1 MCLITN
7 QTKIICLTLYMQN
20 YRWSKYDAMHCIPL
34 IGLYN
39 TPYYD
44 FEMVG
49 GIVILWNFIIIKS
62 HWSISVSLRIYE
74 ITFASEKFYNI
85 ADKIHVSKFVIFQ
98 PSVQIYYWLFKKDI

>member
-49 GIVILWNFIIIKS
+49 GI
-62 HWSISVSLRIYE
+62 
-74 ITFASEKFYNI
+74 FY
-85 ADKIHVSKFVIFQ
+85 F
-98 PSVQIYYWLFKKDI
+98 